1 MEAQRKKLIERLV
14 HEGYLKS
21 AAAIRAFED
30 VPRNRFLPD
39 KVRSS
44 AYLDTPLPIGYR
56 QTISA
61 PHMVAMMSEALDLHI
76 GQRVL
81 EVGAGSGY
89 HAAIISEMVAP
100 EHTNAPGHVYTLEL
114 VPELASFARGNL
126 QATGYGNRT
135 SVIHG
140 DGSIGYDAEA
150 PYDRILVTA
159 AAPKIPDA
167 LLAQLKPGGVLLI
180 PVGHRYS
187 YQDLLKISKGT
198 DGSIVRQSLGGVV
211 FVPLRGENGW

>member
-1 MEAQRKKLIERLV
+1 METQRKKLVERLV

-21 AAAIRAFED
+21 PAAISAFEI

-39 KVRSS
+39 AVRSN
-44 AYLDTPLPIGYR
+44 AYRDTPLPIGYR

-61 PHMVAMMSEALDLHI
+61 PHMVAMMVEALDLHV

-89 HAAIISEMVAP
+89 HAAILAEMIAP
-100 EHTNAPGHVYTLEL
+100 VHATAPGHVYTLEL
-114 VPELASFARGNL
+114 VPELASFARDNL
-126 QATGYGNRT
+126 QAAGYGDAT

-140 DGSIGYDAEA
+140 DGSVGYEAEA

-159 AAPKIPDA
+159 AAPKVPTA
-167 LLAQLKPGGVLLI
+167 LPAQLKPGGILLL
-180 PVGHRYS
+180 PVGRRYS
-187 YQDLLKISKGT
+187 YQDLLKISKGL
-198 DGSIVRQSLGGVV
+198 DGSLVRESLGGVV
-211 FVPLRGENGW
+211 FVPLRGEDGW